1 MKRFSTLILMLAAIG
16 PAWAQL
22 VSSHAPTALA
32 PQPSVS
38 SGPQT
43 AGKPVARVNGAV
55 LTDRDLVRE
64 EYTIFP
70 YARQHNGIPKGMEA
84 DIRAGAMK
92 MIEFEE
98 LVYQEAQRRKMT
110 VQSAKMQRAE
120 TEFRK
125 QFSSPQEYEELLNAE
140 FKGSKKLL
148 HDKIERSLLIEQMLK
163 LEVEDRSTIS
173 TAQAKSFYDK
183 NPQRFLIPESYAVQT
198 ISIIPPNNANA
209 EQVKE
214 AKKKAEDALRQAK
227 ATKNYDEFG
236 LLAEKISE
244 DDYRVM
250 MGDHHAVDRAKLPPQ
265 VLQAV
270 VSMTPGEMSGLVD
283 IGNNAYTI
291 VRLNAHIAAGARKF
305 EEVKDS
311 VQEYLK
317 KQKAEELRIAL
328 DKKLR
333 KNAKV
338 EEL

>member
-1 MKRFSTLILMLAAIG
+1 MKRLSISILMLAAMS

-22 VSSHAPTALA
+22 VSSHAPTAA
-32 PQPSVS
+32 PQPA
-38 SGPQT
+38 T
-43 AGKPVARVNGAV
+43 ATASQAAAKPVVRVNGAV
-55 LTDRDLVRE
+55 LTERDLVRE

-84 DIRAGAMK
+84 DIRTGALK

-98 LVYQEAQRRKMT
+98 LVYQEAQRRKLT
-110 VQSAKMQRAE
+110 VAPARMQKAQA
-120 TEFRK
+120 EFRK
-125 QFSSPQEYEELLNAE
+125 QFASQQAYDELLSTE
-140 FKGSKKLL
+140 FGSSKKLL
-148 HDKIERSLLIEQMLK
+148 RAKIERSLLIEQMLK
-163 LEVEDRSTIS
+163 LEVEDRSAIS
-173 TAQAKSFYDK
+173 VAQARVFFDK
-183 NPQRFLIPESYAVQT
+183 NPERFRVPESYAVQT
-198 ISIIPPNNANA
+198 ISIIPPNNANP

-214 AKKKAEDALRQAK
+214 ARKKADEALRQAK
-227 ATKNYDEFG
+227 ATKSYDDFG

-250 MGDHHAVDRAKLPPQ
+250 MGDHRAVDKSKLPPQ

-270 VSMTPGEMSGLVD
+270 VKMQPGEMSGLVD

-291 VRLNAHIAAGARKF
+291 LRLNAYTPAGMRTF
-305 EEVKDS
+305 EQVRDS
-311 VQEYLK
+311 VREYLK
-317 KQKAEELRIAL
+317 KQKAEELRVAL